1 MSGPI
6 KGTANLLFALIY
18 GHHYKQMGMK
28 ERLDHMILRFTW
40 YSMILTEKPRLPELL
55 AFDQMVLG
63 GWGGGE
69 RQENVFLA
77 L

>member
-28 ERLDHMILRFTW
+28 ERLNHMNLEV
-40 YSMILTEKPRLPELL
+40 YL
-55 AFDQMVLG
+55 
-63 GWGGGE
+63 
-69 RQENVFLA
+69 VFYDSD
-77 L
+77 